1 MSQSYR
7 IKGGTTEEVFQ
18 ALQEQERG
26 APLFLDTENQLVW
39 TLLKVHL
46 WMKRY
51 QTLYL
56 LEYQIKKI
64 YWSIPCLNF
73 TGKLPHHSTSAP
85 TDSSILDPSHA
96 NCHSSRRVITLPK
109 STHWGPGQGN
119 GLIYM
124 QKLKVWIAFKWPN
137 ASDLALVNTANT
149 GVANGESQWSAVG
162 GGDSW
167 LSRC

>member
-56 LEYQIKKI
+56 LE
-64 YWSIPCLNF
+64 
-73 TGKLPHHSTSAP
+73 
-85 TDSSILDPSHA
+85 
-96 NCHSSRRVITLPK
+96 
-109 STHWGPGQGN
+109 
-119 GLIYM
+119 
-124 QKLKVWIAFKWPN
+124 
-137 ASDLALVNTANT
+137 
-149 GVANGESQWSAVG
+149 
-162 GGDSW
+162 
-167 LSRC
+167 